1 MVGQKL
7 ITIQKEL
14 KAPKKQFN
22 KFGNYKYRSCEDILE
37 AVKPLVTREGCALTI
52 TDEIVEIGERYYVKA
67 IATIRDTKDG
77 SEISVSAFAREPED
91 KKGSDVSQITGA
103 ASSYAR
109 KYCLNGLFLIDDTK
123 DADVTNTRQKTATAT
138 KTSAKT
144 ATKAVAETTY
154 DENDL
159 DSVKK
164 EIVRICT
171 ELGGQKNADVMKVV
185 KELGNPGSLKTLE
198 AAKEYLGA
206 VSKIKK

>member
-37 AVKPLVTREGCALTI
+37 AVKPLVTKEGCALVI

-67 IATIRDTKDG
+67 TATITDTKDDT
-77 SEISVSAFAREPED
+77 SISVSAYAREPED
-91 KKGSDVSQITGA
+91 KKGADVSQITGA

-123 DADVTNTRQKTATAT
+123 DADVTNTQKKTTA
-138 KTSAKT
+138 AKT
-144 ATKAVAETTY
+144 ADSDALVELKKQIVAKCSEMGGTKNEV
-154 DENDL
+154 
-159 DSVKK
+159 
-164 EIVRICT
+164 
-171 ELGGQKNADVMKVV
+171 VMAVV
-185 KELGNPGSLKTLE
+185 KELGNPNNLKTE
-198 AAKEYLGA
+198 KAAKEYLA
-206 VSKIKK
+206 ALNKTNDSKGEN

>member
-37 AVKPLVTREGCALTI
+37 AVKPLVTKEGCALVI

-67 IATIRDTKDG
+67 TATITDTKDG
-77 SEISVSAFAREPED
+77 TSISVSAFAREPED
-91 KKGSDVSQITGA
+91 KKGADVSQITGA

-123 DADVTNTRQKTATAT
+123 DADVTNTKATAT
-138 KTSAKT
+138 KTTAAKT
-144 ATKAVAETTY
+144 PTESI
-154 DENDL
+154 DEYTLEELKNQIAA
-159 DSVKK
+159 K
-164 EIVRICT
+164 CT
-171 ELGGQKNADVMKVV
+171 ELGGQSNADVMAVV
-185 KELGNPGSLKTLE
+185 KKLGNPNSIKTKD
-198 AAKEYLGA
+198 AAKEWLTELG
-206 VSKIKK
+206 KIKK

>member
-123 DADVTNTRQKTATAT
+123 DADVTNTQKTTTTT
-138 KTSAKT
+138 KTAAKT

-164 EIVRICT
+164 EIVRMCT

-198 AAKEYLGA
+198 AAKEYLSA